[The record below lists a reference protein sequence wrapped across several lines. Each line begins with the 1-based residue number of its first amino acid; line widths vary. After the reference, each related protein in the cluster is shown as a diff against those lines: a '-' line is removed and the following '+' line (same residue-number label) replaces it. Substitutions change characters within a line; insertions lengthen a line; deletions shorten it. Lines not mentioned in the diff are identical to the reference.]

1 MKLKYSTSLVNLIY
15 IHILF
20 IHILF
25 IHLSPIS
32 AHPETNGNEKHEHEA
47 SQLYQI
53 SEENKKILDE
63 QVKAHL
69 LKVLGLKEVPKKPQ
83 NKAYVPHAMLEEYR
97 KLRESVR
104 DVIPDDR
111 DFYGKIN
118 IDDLEQ
124 SHEDFWGAVYNK
136 YGGYDIEV
144 DMGSNDEES
153 RRLHYKGDATP
164 IACLVPQGKFFN

>member
-1 MKLKYSTSLVNLIY
+1 MKLIYSTSLVTIIC

-20 IHILF
+20 THTLF
-25 IHLSPIS
+25 IHLSFIPVQAS
-32 AHPETNGNEKHEHEA
+32 GHGKHEDDEN
-47 SQLYQI
+47 SQLFQI
-53 SEENKKILDE
+53 SQENKKILNE

-97 KLRESVR
+97 KIRESVR

-111 DFYGKIN
+111 DFYGKMD
-118 IDDLEQ
+118 IDSID
-124 SHEDFWGAVYNK
+124 HNRHDDFWSEIYNK

-144 DMGSNDEES
+144 DMGRDDEEA

-164 IACLVPQGKFFN
+164 IACLVPQGKF

>member
-1 MKLKYSTSLVNLIY
+1 MKLKYSTSLVTLIY

-25 IHLSPIS
+25 IHLSPMS
-32 AHPETNGNEKHEHEA
+32 VGASTNEKHEDEA
-47 SQLYQI
+47 SKLHQI
-53 SEENKKILDE
+53 SQENKKILDE

-97 KLRESVR
+97 RIRESVR

-118 IDDLEQ
+118 LDDLEQ
-124 SHEDFWGAVYNK
+124 GHEDFWGAVYNK

-144 DMGSNDEES
+144 DMDLNNEES

-164 IACLVPQGKFFN
+164 IACLVPQGKF